1 MVLCIGIEQPANH
14 ALVLRMMF
22 LRLTLEE
29 LNASFAQRNGD
40 LDTFVSKDQFFWPR
54 KEVRND
60 PKISEGFVGV
70 LDFLAHRCACLSAS
84 SRLQKSE

>member
-1 MVLCIGIEQPANH
+1 MVLCIGIEQPPDH
-14 ALVLRMMF
+14 ALVLRMVF
-22 LRLTLEE
+22 LCLTLEE
-29 LNASFAQRNGD
+29 VDASLAQCNGD

-70 LDFLAHRCACLSAS
+70 LDFLAHKRACLREAN
-84 SRLQKSE
+84 